1 MGDGTHVQK
10 DPASCLRQQELVA
23 ETQRHLIRLAELAK
37 QEAEAIAT
45 RDETLILAL
54 DQDIENT
61 LGLKERSLG
70 ALHEHRNQHNC

>member
-1 MGDGTHVQK
+1 MT
-10 DPASCLRQQELVA
+10 CLRQEELVA

-45 RDETLILAL
+45 RNETLILAL

-61 LGLKERSLG
+61 LGLKERAFG
-70 ALHEHRNQHNC
+70 ALHEHRKEHGC

>member
-1 MGDGTHVQK
+1 MHTDQA
-10 DPASCLRQQELVA
+10 PCLRQQELVA

-45 RDETLILAL
+45 RNEALILAL

-61 LGLKERSLG
+61 LGLKERALG
-70 ALHEHRNQHNC
+70 ALHEHRNIHGC

>member
-1 MGDGTHVQK
+1 MDDALVCEK
-10 DPASCLRQQELVA
+10 QQELVA

-37 QEAEAIAT
+37 RESEAIAT
-45 RDETLILAL
+45 RNDSLILAL

-70 ALHEHRNQHNC
+70 ALHEHRKEHGC

>member
-1 MGDGTHVQK
+1 MDDALVCEK
-10 DPASCLRQQELVA
+10 QQELVA

-37 QEAEAIAT
+37 RESEAIAT
-45 RDETLILAL
+45 RDDSLILAL

-70 ALHEHRNQHNC
+70 ALHEHRKEHGC

>member
-1 MGDGTHVQK
+1 MDN
-10 DPASCLRQQELVA
+10 DRSACLRQEELVT

-37 QEAEAIAT
+37 QESEAIAS
-45 RDETLILAL
+45 RNESLILAL

-70 ALHEHRNQHNC
+70 ALHEHRKEHGC